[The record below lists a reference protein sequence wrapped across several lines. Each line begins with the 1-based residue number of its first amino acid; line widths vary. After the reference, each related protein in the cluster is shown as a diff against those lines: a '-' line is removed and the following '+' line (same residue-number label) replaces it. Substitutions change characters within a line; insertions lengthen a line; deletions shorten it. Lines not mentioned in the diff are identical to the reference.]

1 MRTLFAHIS
10 AVVCMS
16 LEHLGIEQG
25 DNSGLMSEYMSD
37 NFVNKN
43 IRVRPVSAYVSAEET
58 SSRMS
63 HGSPVREDEHT
74 KFDQMVNMEME
85 EQRTL
90 IKQSLKE
97 KVGWVVIF

>member
-1 MRTLFAHIS
+1 
-10 AVVCMS
+10 
-16 LEHLGIEQG
+16 
-25 DNSGLMSEYMSD
+25 
-37 NFVNKN
+37 
-43 IRVRPVSAYVSAEET
+43 
-58 SSRMS
+58 MS

>member
-43 IRVRPVSAYVSAEET
+43 IRARPV
-58 SSRMS
+58 
-63 HGSPVREDEHT
+63 
-74 KFDQMVNMEME
+74 
-85 EQRTL
+85 
-90 IKQSLKE
+90 
-97 KVGWVVIF
+97 